1 MDRLKAY
8 LNSVYRINDE
18 TWEAIK
24 GLFSSKKL
32 PKGEHFIKIGAYAKK
47 IAFLQEGYL
56 RGYYRHA
63 NGTEYNK
70 HFFKAPSFIGGY
82 TSLVTQDPTQIAQQ
96 ALTDC
101 IILEANYEKII
112 ELSSQYTDLVWLS
125 KGLAEQFL
133 VQKEHREIQ
142 LVLLEAGE
150 RYTIFK
156 KEFPELEQLI
166 PQYQIAA
173 YLGVSAT
180 QLSRIRKK
188 MLSK

>member
-1 MDRLKAY
+1 MEKLKKY

-24 GLFSSKKL
+24 TLFMHKTL
-32 PKGEHFIKIGAYAKK
+32 AKGEHFIRIGTYAQN
-47 IAFLQEGYL
+47 IAFLQEGYV

-70 HFFKAPSFIGGY
+70 HFFKSPSFIGGY
-82 TSLVTQDPTQIAQQ
+82 TSLVTRQATQIAQQ

-101 IILEANYEKII
+101 VILEANYAKII
-112 ELSSQYTDLVWLS
+112 QLSSQYTDLVWLS

-142 LVLLEAGE
+142 LVLLEASE
-150 RYTIFK
+150 RYKIFRQ
-156 KEFPELEQLI
+156 EFPKLELLI
-166 PQYQIAA
+166 PQYHIAA
-173 YLGVSAT
+173 YLGISAT

>member
-1 MDRLKAY
+1 MEKLRAY
-8 LNSVYRINDE
+8 LNSIHRVKEE
-18 TWEAIK
+18 TWEVLKA
-24 GLFSSKKL
+24 LFVQKQL
-32 PKGEHFIKIGAYAKK
+32 PKGEHFIKAGAYAKK

-70 HFFKAPSFIGGY
+70 HFFKSPAFIGGY
-82 TSLVTQDPTQIAQQ
+82 SSLVTKQPTQISQQ

-101 IILEANYEKII
+101 VILEASYQKII
-112 ELSSQYTDLVWLS
+112 ELSDQYTDLVWLS

-142 LVLLEAGE
+142 LVLLEASE
-150 RYTIFK
+150 RYEIFR

-166 PQYQIAA
+166 PQYHIAA

-188 MLSK
+188 KLQK